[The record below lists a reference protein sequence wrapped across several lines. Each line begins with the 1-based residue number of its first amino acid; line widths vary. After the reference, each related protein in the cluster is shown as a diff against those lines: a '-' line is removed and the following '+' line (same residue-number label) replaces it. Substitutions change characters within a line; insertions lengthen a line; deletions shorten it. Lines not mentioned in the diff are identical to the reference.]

1 MTVTIAFFSSP
12 PYRSLSEK
20 KKTKQNKTKKQNQE
34 NETRK
39 RIIVL
44 ALFRLKWL
52 QIFSR
57 FVISKESASYTI
69 VPSIN

>member
-1 MTVTIAFFSSP
+1 MTVTIAFFFFS
-12 PYRSLSEK
+12 SLSLFERK
-20 KKTKQNKTKKQNQE
+20 KKMKTKQNKKTKPGKR
-34 NETRK
+34 NEK
-39 RIIVL
+39 KDHRIGP
-44 ALFRLKWL
+44 FRLKWL